1 MTAKQFDRLYNGIIV
16 LIAIAA
22 AAFLGSIVLWAIGAE
37 VLKTFRVI
45 FFEPLKNFY
54 IISEVLIRTIPLIFI
69 ALGIAV
75 AFRSGILNIGAEG
88 QLLMGVLGATII
100 AVSLPQLPHILM
112 IPLCLLTGTL
122 LGALYGGLPGF
133 LKAKLEV
140 SELLSTV
147 MLNYIAVQIYT
158 LCLRGP
164 LIDPQEL
171 KTGSGTPQSIRFPET
186 AWLHRLA
193 AGTRLHTGIII
204 ALVLC
209 VLIYFLLWRTS
220 YGYRLRAAG
229 AEAKAARYGGIGVPG
244 ALISAMVISGAF
256 AGLAG
261 AVEVTGLHRRAIEG
275 ISSGYGFTGIVV
287 ALFGGLHP
295 GGIIPAAFLF
305 GLVLVGG
312 DMTQR
317 MVGVPSNMVQV
328 LQGIIILTIVSAKMV
343 LSNPYIRE
351 RAERRF
357 LKEEAEA

>member
-1 MTAKQFDRLYNGIIV
+1 MTRKQFNRLYKTVIV
-16 LIAIAA
+16 LIAILAGS
-22 AAFLGSIVLWAIGAE
+22 FLGTMVLWAIGAE
-37 VLKTFRVI
+37 VFKTFEVI
-45 FFEPLKNFY
+45 FVEPLKSFY
-54 IISEVLIRTIPLIFI
+54 ILTEVLIRMIPLIFV

-88 QLLMGVLGATII
+88 QILMGVLGATII
-100 AVSLPQLPHILM
+100 AVTWPDIPHWLM
-112 IPLCLLTGTL
+112 IPLCLITGTVM
-122 LGALYGGLPGF
+122 GALYGGIPGF
-133 LKAKLEV
+133 LKARLSV

-147 MLNYIAVQIYT
+147 MLNYIAVQTYT
-158 LCLRGP
+158 YALRVP
-164 LIDPQEL
+164 LIDPVEL
-171 KTGSGTPQSIRFPET
+171 KTGSGTPQSMRFPES
-186 AWLHRLA
+186 AWLSRLVP
-193 AGTRLHTGIII
+193 GTRLHSGLII
-204 ALVLC
+204 ALILC
-209 VLIYFLLWRTS
+209 VIIYFLLWRTS

-229 AEAKAARYGGIGVPG
+229 AEAKAARYGGIPVSS

-295 GGIIPAAFLF
+295 GGIVPAAFLF

-328 LQGIIILTIVSAKMV
+328 LQGIIILAIVSAKVVMA
-343 LSNPYIRE
+343 NPYIRE

-357 LKEEAEA
+357 LKTEVPA